1 MSDTSVPHLNMVI
14 MVFVVK
20 TTESK
25 LELSNTLPDI
35 WPYKL
40 SDGVTCEY
48 RVTANNPSDTKVP
61 STLKQQVYKRKRP
74 NHNHLTLKILDNNSA
89 F

>member
-35 WPYKL
+35 WP
-40 SDGVTCEY
+40 
-48 RVTANNPSDTKVP
+48 
-61 STLKQQVYKRKRP
+61 
-74 NHNHLTLKILDNNSA
+74 
-89 F
+89 